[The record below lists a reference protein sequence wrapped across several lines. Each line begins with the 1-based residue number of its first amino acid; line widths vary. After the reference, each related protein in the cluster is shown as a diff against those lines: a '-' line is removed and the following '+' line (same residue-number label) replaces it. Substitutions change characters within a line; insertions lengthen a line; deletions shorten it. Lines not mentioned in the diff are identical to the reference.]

1 MPSADRRLQPRRTPR
16 QVRAELTRERILT
29 AAAHVFAEH
38 GYAAGTTNR
47 IAERARISIGSLYQ
61 YFPNKDAILAKLLVQ
76 HIDRGTWTQADQLEL
91 SPGSLEATM
100 RALVRDAIDN
110 HSDDPQ
116 LLRIMIEEA
125 SFSQELL
132 DTIDRHGK
140 VRVGQVRDLL
150 ARHPD
155 VDVRDLDTAAELIV
169 FTVEMNTHKLMA
181 DPRAIPVET
190 FENELVDMITRYLRG
205 PARPG
210 ETTGG
215 VPG

>member
-1 MPSADRRLQPRRTPR
+1 MPSAERRLQPRRQPR
-16 QVRAELTRERILT
+16 QVRAELTRERILS

-61 YFPNKDAILAKLLVQ
+61 YFPNKDAILAKLLVR
-76 HIDRGTWTQADQLEL
+76 HIDRGVWTQADQLDL
-91 SPGSLEATM
+91 SAGTLKATV

-110 HSDDPQ
+110 HDEDPY

-125 SFSQELL
+125 PVSKELL
-132 DTIDRHGK
+132 DTVDRHGRT
-140 VRVGQVRDLL
+140 RVAQIRDLL

-155 VDVRDLDTAAELIV
+155 VTVQDLDTAAELIT
-169 FTVEMNTHKLMA
+169 FTVEMNTHKVMA

-205 PARPG
+205 DQ
-210 ETTGG
+210 
-215 VPG
+215 